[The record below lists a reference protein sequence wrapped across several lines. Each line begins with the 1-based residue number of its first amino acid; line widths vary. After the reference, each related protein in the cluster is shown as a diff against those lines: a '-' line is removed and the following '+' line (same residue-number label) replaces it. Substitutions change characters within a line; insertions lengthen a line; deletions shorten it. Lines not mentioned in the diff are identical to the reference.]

1 MHLSNYDLS
10 VIMWRRKSLLRW
22 EMWRRRRPKSHPQSQ
37 QGVSATM
44 KEPREGQG
52 RGPHRRFS
60 RPPRACYIPL
70 LQTLY
75 QNLTAL
81 LIVKAG
87 DPFGEKIVTN
97 PETDFMFLGLQTKVL
112 NKHHPSPSLL
122 SSPTTWEA
130 SLLPL
135 FFFYKHVCCLN
146 GPNLLFV

>member
-10 VIMWRRKSLLRW
+10 VTIWSRKSLLRW
-22 EMWRRRRPKSHPQSQ
+22 ETGRRRRLKIHPQSQ
-37 QGVSATM
+37 QGVSAAK
-44 KEPREGQG
+44 KEPQEGQS
-52 RGPHRRFS
+52 RGPHLRFS
-60 RPPRACYIPL
+60 RPYVPL

-75 QNLTAL
+75 QNLTSL

-87 DPFGEKIVTN
+87 GPFGGKIVTN
-97 PETDFMFLGLQTKVL
+97 LEIDLDPFIFLGLQTKVL

-135 FFFYKHVCCLN
+135 FFSYTHVCCLN